1 MKKKTF
7 KAELQSGHKDDAVA
21 VPFDPME
28 TWGTAPEPLWRG
40 RRGHRVRATLNG
52 VSFEAFIVPRQS
64 KFFMMVDEA
73 VKRQA
78 GVAVGDVVTITATP
92 HIKPFQI

>member
-21 VPFDPME
+21 VPFDPTEM
-28 TWGTAPEPLWRG
+28 WGAAPEPLWRG
-40 RRGHRVRATLNG
+40 RRGHRILATLNG
-52 VSFEAFIVPRQS
+52 VSFETFIVPRQQ

-73 VKRQA
+73 VKHQA
-78 GVAVGDVVTITATP
+78 GVAVGDVVTVTAAP
-92 HIKPFQI
+92 ASGVGK